1 MHMNLGRKL
10 GVFTLDG
17 KSEELASENRT
28 DPKGGGAR
36 RACQA
41 AMDPGNVV
49 ATILNFSTGPD
60 WSHSLKISSAG
71 QTVPFPGVCGWR
83 DGRMENVPTL
93 WLTEKR
99 RGGGSHQ
106 HLPSGN
112 DPS

>member
-28 DPKGGGAR
+28 DPKDGGAR

-41 AMDPGNVV
+41 AMDPGNAV